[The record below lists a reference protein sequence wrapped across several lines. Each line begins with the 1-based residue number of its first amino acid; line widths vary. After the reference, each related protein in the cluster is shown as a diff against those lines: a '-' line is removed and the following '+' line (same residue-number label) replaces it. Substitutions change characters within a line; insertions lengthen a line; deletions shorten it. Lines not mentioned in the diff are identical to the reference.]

1 MLYLLYPTEAKLVD
15 RDTIVEPR
23 EATSEDLLVV
33 HTKTYLDS
41 LRVCGYFTLSRW
53 IWSLPF
59 PCHVSL
65 SKNCQSPN
73 SVQQQHEHH
82 H

>member
-41 LRVCGYFTLSRW
+41 LRVCGYFTLFRW
-53 IWSLPF
+53 I
-59 PCHVSL
+59 
-65 SKNCQSPN
+65 
-73 SVQQQHEHH
+73 
-82 H
+82 